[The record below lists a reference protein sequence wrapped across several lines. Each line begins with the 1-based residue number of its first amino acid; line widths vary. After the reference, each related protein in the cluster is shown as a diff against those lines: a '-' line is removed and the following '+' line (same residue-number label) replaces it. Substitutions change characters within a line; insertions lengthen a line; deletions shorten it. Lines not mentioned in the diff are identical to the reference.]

1 MDVMDA
7 AMSDAFCPELAH
19 LKLALYHLEK
29 RKEDSFIF
37 VRQEIRKVIP
47 MLEDE
52 VRQELEKRMR

>member
-1 MDVMDA
+1 
-7 AMSDAFCPELAH
+7 MSDTFCPELAH

-29 RKEDSFIF
+29 RKEDSFMF

-52 VRQELEKRMR
+52 VRQEFEKRMK